1 MSKEDLK
8 ELIRQ
13 TSLTIIKAEGND
25 RAPLHVYGK
34 APAEAV
40 AGVLGQTMVD
50 FANGSMRNREA
61 IYWMCR
67 AFVDEHDEVSEDS
80 EGGLVSEE

>member
-13 TSLTIIKAEGND
+13 TSLMILKVEGND
-25 RAPLHVYGK
+25 SATMHTYGK

-40 AGVLGQTMVD
+40 AGVLGKVMVD
-50 FANGSMRNREA
+50 FANESIRNREA
-61 IYWMCR
+61 VYLMCR
-67 AFVDEHDEVSEDS
+67 AIVDEHDGIEES
-80 EGGLVSEE
+80 EGGLICEE

>member
-8 ELIRQ
+8 ELMRQ
-13 TSLTIIKAEGND
+13 TSITILKVEGND
-25 RAPLHVYGK
+25 RANMHTYGK

-40 AGVLGQTMVD
+40 AGVLGQVMVD
-50 FANGSMRNREA
+50 FANESMRNREA

-67 AFVDEHDEVSEDS
+67 AFVDEHDGVEDN
-80 EGGLVSEE
+80 EGGLICEE

>member
-8 ELIRQ
+8 ELMRQ
-13 TSLTIIKAEGND
+13 TSFTIIKAEGND

-40 AGVLGQTMVD
+40 AGVLGQVMVD
-50 FANGSMRNREA
+50 FANESMRNREA

-67 AFVDEHDEVSEDS
+67 AFVDEHDGVEDS